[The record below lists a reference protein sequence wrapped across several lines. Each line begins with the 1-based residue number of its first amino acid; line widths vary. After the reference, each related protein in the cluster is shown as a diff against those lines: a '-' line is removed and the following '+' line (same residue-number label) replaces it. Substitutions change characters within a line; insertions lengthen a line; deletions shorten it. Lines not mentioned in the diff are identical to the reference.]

1 MGTRIVAAHTGKW
14 YKPATMGEFLNELLR
29 ALEERSKLVDA
40 VVALLALLI
49 SFVSILL
56 TVIALYL
63 QRQHNYKSL
72 TPIVSFPV
80 SDYENKIA
88 VNLKNT
94 GVGPLI
100 VASLRVT
107 DGRETKDDIISW
119 MPELPEGVY
128 WETFYAK
135 ADGACVPAGS
145 ALVLL
150 KLSGDPGD
158 QAFASAR
165 DSCRKVLGSLKI
177 SIAYKD
183 IYDRMMPSTEK
194 DLSWFGRHLT

>member
-1 MGTRIVAAHTGKW
+1 
-14 YKPATMGEFLNELLR
+14 MGELLK
-29 ALEERSKLVDA
+29 ALEEHSELVGA

-72 TPIVSFPV
+72 TPIASFPV
-80 SDYENKIA
+80 SDYENIIA

-100 VASLRVT
+100 VESLRVT
-107 DGRETKDDIISW
+107 DGKETKDDIISW
-119 MPELPEGVY
+119 MPDLPEGVD

-145 ALVLL
+145 ALVLV
-150 KLSGDPGD
+150 KLRGDPKD
-158 QAFASAR
+158 QVFAKAR
-165 DSCRKVLGSLKI
+165 DSCRRALGQLNI
-177 SIAYKD
+177 LITYKD
-183 IYDRMMPSTEK
+183 IYDRTMPSSQK
-194 DLSWFGRHLT
+194 DLSWFGRHFA